1 MTNGTYTKTEAIL
14 ASNADREILLAR
26 LGLNL
31 VIPRVSDFRLSIS
44 FHSLE
49 GVSAFKGAGKCLSPT
64 KKLAV

>member
-1 MTNGTYTKTEAIL
+1 L
-14 ASNADREILLAR
+14 ASNPDREILLAQK
-26 LGLNL
+26 GINL
-31 VIPRVSDFRLSIS
+31 VIPRVSDIFRLSIS